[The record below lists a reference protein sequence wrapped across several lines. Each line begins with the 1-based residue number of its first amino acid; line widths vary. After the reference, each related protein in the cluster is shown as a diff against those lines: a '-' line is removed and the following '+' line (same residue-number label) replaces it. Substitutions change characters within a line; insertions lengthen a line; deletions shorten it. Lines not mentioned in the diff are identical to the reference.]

1 MGLSCIRYNFGRR
14 INGKNIKGNIAM
26 SSVMY
31 ERMRA
36 NPKFQ
41 ELVAR
46 RGRYAWTLAAIVLTM
61 FYGFVMVVAF
71 NPASLGQPVSEGSM
85 LTVGVAVELFMFIFF
100 WVLTALYVRRAN
112 GEFDSLTQEIV
123 KEAWKENK

>member
-1 MGLSCIRYNFGRR
+1 
-14 INGKNIKGNIAM
+14 
-26 SSVMY
+26 MY

-41 ELVAR
+41 DLVAR
-46 RGRYAWTLAAIVLTM
+46 RGRFAWTLAVIVLTM

-71 NPASLGQPVSEGSM
+71 NPTALGQPVSEGSM
-85 LTVGVAVELFMFIFF
+85 LTVGVAVEFFMFVFF
-100 WVLTALYVRRAN
+100 WVTTAIYVKRAN
-112 GEFDSLTQEIV
+112 TEFDALTQEIV

>member
-1 MGLSCIRYNFGRR
+1 
-14 INGKNIKGNIAM
+14 M
-26 SSVMY
+26 SSAMY

-41 ELVAR
+41 DLVAR
-46 RGRYAWTLAAIVLTM
+46 RGRFAWTLAVVVLAM

-71 NPASLGQPVSEGSM
+71 NPAALGQPVGEGSK

-100 WVLTALYVRRAN
+100 WVLTAVYVKRAN
-112 GEFDSLTQEIV
+112 SEFDALNQEIIQ
-123 KEAWKENK
+123 EAWKEQK

>member
-1 MGLSCIRYNFGRR
+1 
-14 INGKNIKGNIAM
+14 M
-26 SSVMY
+26 SSAMY

-46 RGRYAWTLAAIVLTM
+46 RGRFAWTLAAVVLVM

-71 NPASLGQPVSEGSM
+71 NPLSLGQPLSEGSK
-85 LTVGVAVELFMFIFF
+85 LTVGVTVELFMFIFF
-100 WVLTALYVRRAN
+100 WVLTAVYVKRAN
-112 GEFDSLTQEIV
+112 GEFDALTQEIV
-123 KEAWKENK
+123 KEAWKESK

>member
-1 MGLSCIRYNFGRR
+1 
-14 INGKNIKGNIAM
+14 
-26 SSVMY
+26 
-31 ERMRA
+31 MRA

-46 RGRYAWTLAAIVLTM
+46 RGRFAWTLAAIVLTM

-71 NPASLGQPVSEGSM
+71 NPQSLGQPVSEGSR

-100 WVLTALYVRRAN
+100 WVLTAVYVKRAN
-112 GEFDSLTQEIV
+112 GEFDAITEEVVRDAAKGV
-123 KEAWKENK
+123 K

>member
-1 MGLSCIRYNFGRR
+1 
-14 INGKNIKGNIAM
+14 M
-26 SSVMY
+26 SSAMY

-41 ELVAR
+41 DLVAR
-46 RGRYAWTLAAIVLTM
+46 RGRFAWTLAFVVLTM

-85 LTVGVAVELFMFIFF
+85 LTVGVAVEFFMFVFF
-100 WVLTALYVRRAN
+100 WVLTAVYVKRAN
-112 GEFDSLTQEIV
+112 TEFDALTQEIV
-123 KEAWKENK
+123 QEAWKENK

>member
-1 MGLSCIRYNFGRR
+1 
-14 INGKNIKGNIAM
+14 M
-26 SSVMY
+26 SSAMY

-41 ELVAR
+41 DLVTR
-46 RGRYAWTLAAIVLTM
+46 RGRFAWTLAFVVLTM

-71 NPASLGQPVSEGSM
+71 NPAALGQPVSEGSM
-85 LTVGVAVELFMFIFF
+85 LTVGVAVEFFMFVFF
-100 WVLTALYVRRAN
+100 WLLTAVYVRRAN
-112 GEFDSLTQEIV
+112 TEFDALTQEIV